1 MVEFCQNFI
10 SFQLLTLTTQN
21 VTWSNI
27 ISACSSLYVYRDQ
40 HAHLYFTR
48 SADTLPL
55 SNRFNRRPLWRF
67 GDGVHHVAITRPI
80 KSNTR
85 RGVRHLHRSSPFIFY
100 SILIR
105 TYREIRFP
113 SVLSYWM
120 IGGIVALGIWGKHN
134 YDCNFID
141 LMHFR
146 ISFSL
151 LFEVALY
158 YFWII
163 NNREVKLFLRPYFCT

>member
-1 MVEFCQNFI
+1 MNKKIIHLLNFVKI
-10 SFQLLTLTTQN
+10 LFHFNSWLTTQN

-67 GDGVHHVAITRPI
+67 GDGVHHVAITRAI

-85 RGVRHLHRSSPFIFY
+85 RGVRLAPASLAFY
-100 SILIR
+100 ILFDSYHDVSTRNTLSI
-105 TYREIRFP
+105 P

-120 IGGIVALGIWGKHN
+120 IGGIVALGFGE
-134 YDCNFID
+134 
-141 LMHFR
+141 
-146 ISFSL
+146 S
-151 LFEVALY
+151 
-158 YFWII
+158 II
-163 NNREVKLFLRPYFCT
+163 TIAILSI